1 MSILNFKKL
10 DINDVK
16 MESNKLKEV
25 DFDFDNISID
35 KKSYENILFYGIS
48 NQNFIKGVYKGSL

>member
-10 DINDVK
+10 DVNDVK

-35 KKSYENILFYGIS
+35 EKSYENVLFYGIS
-48 NQNFIKGVYKGSL
+48 YQNFVWFKTIEH